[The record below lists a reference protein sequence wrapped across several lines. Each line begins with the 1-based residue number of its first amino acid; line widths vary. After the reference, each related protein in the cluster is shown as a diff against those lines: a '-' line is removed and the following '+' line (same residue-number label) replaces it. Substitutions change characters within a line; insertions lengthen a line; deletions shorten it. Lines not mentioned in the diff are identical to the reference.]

1 MIVRPVGQRH
11 NRVYGYIRV
20 SLADVNSEDLS
31 VERQRRLI
39 TAFSQSKY
47 EKSVDEFF
55 IDTECLGSTKIL
67 EREAAREMTDVME
80 EHDVV
85 ITTRLD
91 RLSMSVP
98 DLMEMIPHF
107 QHTGVHLYFCEQ
119 FGDMPIAHREPDRQI
134 EGMEHHVDLDSRV
147 HGVFTMALQAIN
159 QLAAAAKRDKC
170 EHKKIELVRQGF
182 WSGGP
187 NIPYGFKLKRVEHE
201 GRIRPWLEPVPE
213 QQRWVQLIFKMRER
227 KMNYSKI
234 AREINSLQNDRV
246 WNPSQVRNVLRQ
258 PERYTVQSP

>member
-1 MIVRPVGQRH
+1 MSGNPLKQI
-11 NRVYGYIRV
+11 NNIYGYVRV
-20 SLADVNSEDLS
+20 STDEQVKSGISLETQKQQISEF
-31 VERQRRLI
+31 VRE
-39 TAFSQSKY
+39 KY
-47 EKSVDEFF
+47 NREVTEFF
-55 IDTECLGSTKIL
+55 ADEGISGTHAVLDRPAS
-67 EREAAREMTDVME
+67 RDMTDVIDR
-80 EHDVV
+80 HDVV
-85 ITTRLD
+85 ICTRLD
-91 RLSMSVP
+91 RLSRSSS
-98 DLMEMIPHF
+98 DLLGLIPVL
-107 QHTGVHLYFCEQ
+107 QDIGITLYFCEQ

-170 EHKKIELVRQGF
+170 EHKKIELVRKGF

-201 GRIRPWLEPVPE
+201 GRIRPWLEPVPD

-258 PERYTVQSP
+258 PERYTVQSS